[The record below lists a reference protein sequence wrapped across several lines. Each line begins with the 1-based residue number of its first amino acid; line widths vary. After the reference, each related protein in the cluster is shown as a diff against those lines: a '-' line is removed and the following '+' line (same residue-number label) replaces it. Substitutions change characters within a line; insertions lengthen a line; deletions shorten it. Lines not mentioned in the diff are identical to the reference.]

1 MHQTYLS
8 ASLRHICYLQVTK
21 VKGIMV
27 PNYFSFRLL
36 KWGKIQV
43 TKVKITDSPEQL
55 KSVI

>member
-1 MHQTYLS
+1 MHKTYLS
-8 ASLRHICYLQVTK
+8 ASLRHLCYLQVAR

-27 PNYFSFRLL
+27 PNFISILFL

-43 TKVKITDSPEQL
+43 NEVKITDSPEQL